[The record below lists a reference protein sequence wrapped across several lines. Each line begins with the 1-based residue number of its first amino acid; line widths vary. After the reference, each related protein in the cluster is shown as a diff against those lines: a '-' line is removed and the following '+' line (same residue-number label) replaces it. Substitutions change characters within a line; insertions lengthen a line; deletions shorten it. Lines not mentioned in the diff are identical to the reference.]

1 MYPQFFGF
9 TKLPFRLRPDAEF
22 LFSGQSYVQTRAS
35 TLAAL
40 RGGSRLVLLLGP
52 PGVGKTLLL
61 EDVMGEVSGQ
71 FAVCRINQPHISAT
85 ELVQALLLQLATQT
99 TDGEKSRPL
108 LFKELTAALES
119 PEMRNAVPLLVIDDA
134 QLLGAETL
142 KALADILVRVPRL
155 KVLLIGRDDAHGRG
169 DNLAVRLAATG
180 GTRRVNLLPLSA
192 EGTKSYIDHR
202 LKVAGGGGKELFTPD
217 AYGMIF
223 QHSGGSARLI
233 NVLCDAALHA
243 ACLRASGHV
252 SAAEILAATQDAR
265 WPEALARDRANAGA
279 PPSSAAAADPAAGEP
294 APGAPAD
301 SPDFID
307 TEVSPS
313 NSLSGS
319 NSAVAH
325 ENASG
330 HDRAGGNRVPADEPE
345 PAVPAAALVVTL
357 LKRHVTTWP
366 LAAGRISIGRASD
379 NELRLEAPYI
389 SRHHCRVVTADNVS
403 IIEDL
408 GSVNGISVNGKL
420 AKRHVLQHADEI
432 ALGEHLLTY
441 VVNP

>member
-9 TKLPFRLRPDAEF
+9 TKLPFRLRPDPEF

-35 TLAAL
+35 VLSGL

-61 EDVMGEVSGQ
+61 EDVIGEVAGQ
-71 FAVCRINQPHISAT
+71 FAICRINQPHISAT
-85 ELVQALLLQLATQT
+85 ELIHALLLQLGMPSA
-99 TDGEKSRPL
+99 DAEAGRPR
-108 LFKELTAALES
+108 LFKELVAALES
-119 PEMRNAVPLLVIDDA
+119 PDARQAVPLMVIDDA
-134 QLLGAETL
+134 QLLGAATLQAVKDLLARVHRLKILLVGRDEPQARGETL
-142 KALADILVRVPRL
+142 TA
-155 KVLLIGRDDAHGRG
+155 
-169 DNLAVRLAATG
+169 RLAAVAKL
-180 GTRRVNLLPLSA
+180 RQVNLLPLSA

-202 LKVAGGGGKELFTPD
+202 LEIVGGGGKELFAAE

-252 SAAEILAATQDAR
+252 SAAEILLATQDSR
-265 WPEALARDRANAGA
+265 WPEALARDKASLG
-279 PPSSAAAADPAAGEP
+279 PPAAAASEP
-294 APGAPAD
+294 ESPAD
-301 SPDFID
+301 DA
-307 TEVSPS
+307 
-313 NSLSGS
+313 L
-319 NSAVAH
+319 
-325 ENASG
+325 
-330 HDRAGGNRVPADEPE
+330 PAEEPQ
-345 PAVPAAALVVTL
+345 PPVPAAALVVTHH
-357 LKRHVTTWP
+357 KEHIATWP

-389 SRHHCRVVTADNVS
+389 SRHHCQVVTVGNVS
-403 IIEDL
+403 TIEDL

-420 AKRHVLQHADEI
+420 AKRHVLQHADQI
-432 ALGEHLLTY
+432 ALGQHVLTY